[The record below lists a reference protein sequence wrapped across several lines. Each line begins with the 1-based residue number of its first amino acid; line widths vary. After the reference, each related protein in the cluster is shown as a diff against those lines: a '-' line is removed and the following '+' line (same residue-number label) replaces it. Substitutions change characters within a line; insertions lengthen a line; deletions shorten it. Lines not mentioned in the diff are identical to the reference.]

1 MFILLCVIFREIG
14 QSLESELLEAI
25 MKEMDEPGKRV
36 KASSDEL
43 KAFSQKEDSDTE
55 SESEPT

>member
-1 MFILLCVIFREIG
+1 MG

-25 MKEMDEPGKRV
+25 MKEMDQPGRRV

-43 KAFSQKEDSDTE
+43 ETFSHQEDSDTE